1 MTTRPIGPV
10 LVLTSLHDVTADVVL
25 RILAER
31 QVPVVRLDPGTD
43 LHTGAALTATYRTGD
58 RRGTLRTPTRELDL
72 TEVRSVWTRRPSPYE
87 GPPELGGQERRFAA
101 SQSLWG
107 VGGILASLPGAHYVN
122 HPWSNRAAEY
132 KPAQLATAQRSGL
145 SVPSTLITNDHEH
158 AREFA
163 ARHSGAV
170 VYKPLW
176 NTPCVIDGRA
186 QQVWVR
192 EVRPHE
198 ITPAVAVCPH
208 LFQAKVEKAFD
219 VRLTA
224 VGSRVF
230 AVRIDSPD
238 LDWRRRQSLMECAPI
253 AVPARI
259 ARSVS
264 AYLTTF
270 RLVFGAFDF
279 AVTPAGD
286 WYFLECN
293 PNGQW
298 AWQPDPVTDSIGRAI
313 ADELQ
318 GALEH
323 EPARADNGAQ
333 ACSRQPV
340 LLPPYTSSVD
350 QPPVTVQEYGDVPEP
365 L

>member
-1 MTTRPIGPV
+1 M
-10 LVLTSLHDVTADVVL
+10 
-25 RILAER
+25 
-31 QVPVVRLDPGTD
+31 
-43 LHTGAALTATYRTGD
+43 
-58 RRGTLRTPTRELDL
+58 
-72 TEVRSVWTRRPSPYE
+72 
-87 GPPELGGQERRFAA
+87 
-101 SQSLWG
+101 
-107 VGGILASLPGAHYVN
+107 
-122 HPWSNRAAEY
+122 
-132 KPAQLATAQRSGL
+132 
-145 SVPSTLITNDHEH
+145 
-158 AREFA
+158 
-163 ARHSGAV
+163 
-170 VYKPLW
+170 
-176 NTPCVIDGRA
+176 
-186 QQVWVR
+186 
-192 EVRPHE
+192 RPHE
-198 ITPAVAVCPH
+198 VTRAVAVGPH
-208 LFQAKVEKAFD
+208 LFQVKVEKAFD

-238 LDWRRRQSLMECAPI
+238 LDWRQRQSLMECTPI

-298 AWQPDPVTDSIGRAI
+298 AWQPNPVTDSIGRAI

-318 GALEH
+318 RAVEH
-323 EPARADNGAQ
+323 EPARADNGAE
-333 ACSRQPV
+333 ARTRQPG
-340 LLPPYTSSVD
+340 LLSPYTASGD
-350 QPPVTVQEYGDVPEP
+350 QPPVTVQEYGDVPKP